1 MKKIKKFAVAGV
13 GFGDI
18 IILIED
24 ILKNDKSLKFLGF
37 IDDKKNK
44 NINLKNY
51 KIIGSWKG
59 MKNKNIHIFNS
70 VAKNNFS
77 RIQAFKKL
85 KSYGYKFLNLIHPSI
100 DLNYSKIGSGICIF
114 NNVFIGTNVSIGSQ
128 TIIHSFSSIG
138 HDVSIGK
145 NCFIAP
151 GAKILGGVKIKDNV
165 FIGAN
170 SVCLPKTI
178 INSKSVVGAGSTVAG
193 IIKSRSTMFSGL
205 GKKIN

>member
-1 MKKIKKFAVAGV
+1 MKKKKEFVVAGV

-18 IILIED
+18 LPLVED
-24 ILKNDKSLKFLGF
+24 IMESDKSLEFLGF
-37 IDDKKNK
+37 IDDKKIK
-44 NINLKNY
+44 KIKFKNY
-51 KIIGSWKG
+51 KILGSWKFL
-59 MKNKNIHIFNS
+59 KNKNIYVFNT
-70 VAKNNFS
+70 VAKDYLS
-77 RIQAFKKL
+77 RLNAYKKL
-85 KSYGYKFLNLIHPSI
+85 KSYRCKFLNLIHPSV
-100 DLNYSKIGSGICIF
+100 NVKYSKIGSGVCIF

-170 SVCLPKTI
+170 AVCLPKSI
-178 INSKSVVGAGSTVAG
+178 INSRSIIGASTTITG
-193 IIKSRSTMFSGL
+193 NIKSGSTMFSGL

>member
-1 MKKIKKFAVAGV
+1 MKKKNFVIAGV

-18 IILIED
+18 LPLIESIVELD
-24 ILKNDKSLKFLGF
+24 QSLNFLGF
-37 IDDKKNK
+37 VDDNKNK
-44 NINLKNY
+44 KINFKNY
-51 KIIGSWKG
+51 KILGSWKFL
-59 MKNKNIHIFNS
+59 KNRNIYVFNT
-70 VAKNNFS
+70 VAKDYLS
-77 RIQAFKKL
+77 RLKAYRKL
-85 KSYGYKFLNLIHPSI
+85 KSYGCKFLNIIHPSI
-100 DLNYSKIGSGICIF
+100 NTDYSKIGIGVCIF

-170 SVCLPKTI
+170 AVCLPRSE
-178 INSKSVVGAGSTVAG
+178 INSRSTIGAGTTVTGIIKPGSTV
-193 IIKSRSTMFSGL
+193 FSGL